1 MKKKCV
7 VLGILIGLMAASVFA
22 ADISLPA
29 KVIGQPGKTVEVP
42 ISGTGDNIAGINF
55 TVTYSPDLLSD
66 PVVSLGALAEGFTL
80 ESNTIK
86 SGGAETGEVR
96 GVIYPPSV
104 PVGTFK
110 SGEGVIAK
118 VVFTVKDDATPC
130 EKCDLILDVS
140 QPEKFGVSNAAGE
153 SKTADYTVKNG
164 EFKVTFKADFD
175 LDGKVDL
182 PDFTILLNGW
192 DVLYDLPDFTDLLN
206 DWDKSCD

>member
-1 MKKKCV
+1 MKRKCV

-29 KVIGQPGKTVEVP
+29 IVVGLPGKTVEVP

-66 PVVSLGALAEGFTL
+66 PVVSLGDLAEGFTL

-118 VVFTVKDDATPC
+118 IVFTVKADAAAC
-130 EKCDLILDVS
+130 EMCDLILDIT

-164 EFKVTFKADFD
+164 KFQATYKADFN
-175 LDGKVDL
+175 LDGTVNL
-182 PDFTILLNGW
+182 SDFTILLDGW
-192 DVLYDLPDFTDLLN
+192 GSPYDLTDFTNLLD
-206 DWDKSCD
+206 DWEKVCK